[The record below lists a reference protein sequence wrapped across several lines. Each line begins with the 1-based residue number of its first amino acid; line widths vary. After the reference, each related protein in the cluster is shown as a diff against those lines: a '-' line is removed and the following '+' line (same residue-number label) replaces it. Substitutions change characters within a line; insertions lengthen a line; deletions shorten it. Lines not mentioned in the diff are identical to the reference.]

1 MEFIVVYVSAGSA
14 EEADRLAR
22 SLVDEKL
29 AACVTRIK
37 SVQSVYRWRDQ
48 VEQSSEELLI
58 IKTRKD
64 MFGALEK
71 RVRELHR
78 DDVPQIIAAPL
89 LAGPGPHLRLA
100 PAQ

>member
-37 SVQSVYRWRDQ
+37 SVQSVYRWHDQ
-48 VEQSSEELLI
+48 VEQSNEELLI
-58 IKTRKD
+58 VKTRKD
-64 MFGALEK
+64 VFGAL
-71 RVRELHR
+71 
-78 DDVPQIIAAPL
+78 
-89 LAGPGPHLRLA
+89 
-100 PAQ
+100 